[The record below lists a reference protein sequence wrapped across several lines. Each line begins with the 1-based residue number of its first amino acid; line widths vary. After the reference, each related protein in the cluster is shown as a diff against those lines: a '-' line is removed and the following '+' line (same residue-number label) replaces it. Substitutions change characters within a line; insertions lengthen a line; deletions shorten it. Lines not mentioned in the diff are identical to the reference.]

1 MRAMKTLIGSMA
13 TTVVMA
19 TAMTA
24 AAEDVYTCPVEDLIG
39 FRKTDEGAT
48 AENKLGWAMDV
59 DTLQPEDITYRLIVS
74 DDGLVSVFVSTSG
87 GEYMDLEEIYGF
99 GIDTFQRGVLA
110 LSGGADNENGSTR
123 FNFSFDVAEMSMLL
137 HISSVYSNEVPVDTS
152 MFLYTAKC
160 S

>member
-1 MRAMKTLIGSMA
+1 MRAMKTLVGFLA
-13 TTVVMA
+13 ATVVLGMA
-19 TAMTA
+19 GRA
-24 AAEDVYTCPVEDLIG
+24 AADDVYTCPVEDLIG

-74 DDGLVSVFVSTSG
+74 DEGVVSVFVSTSG

-110 LSGGADNENGSTR
+110 LSGGGDNESGSTR

>member
-1 MRAMKTLIGSMA
+1 MRAMKTLIGFMVA
-13 TTVVMA
+13 TVVMA
-19 TAMTA
+19 TAGTA
-24 AAEDVYTCPVEDLIG
+24 AAEDVYTCPVEDVIG
-39 FRKTDEGAT
+39 FRKMEQGAT
-48 AENKLGWAMDV
+48 DDNKFGWAMDV

-74 DDGLVSVFVSTSG
+74 DVGVVSVFVSTSG

-110 LSGGADNENGSTR
+110 LSGGGDNEDGSTR

-137 HISSVYSNEVPVDTS
+137 HISSVYSNEVPIDTS

>member
-1 MRAMKTLIGSMA
+1 MRAMKTLIGFLTA
-13 TTVVMA
+13 TVVLGMA
-19 TAMTA
+19 GRA
-24 AAEDVYTCPVEDLIG
+24 AADDVYTCPVEDLIG

-74 DDGLVSVFVSTSG
+74 DEGVVSVFVSTSG

-110 LSGGADNENGSTR
+110 LSGGGDNENGSTR

-137 HISSVYSNEVPVDTS
+137 HISSVYSNEVPIDTS

>member
-1 MRAMKTLIGSMA
+1 MRAMKTLIGFLA
-13 TTVVMA
+13 ATVVLGMA
-19 TAMTA
+19 GRA
-24 AAEDVYTCPVEDLIG
+24 AADDVYTCPVKDLTG

-74 DDGLVSVFVSTSG
+74 DEGVVSVFVSTSG

-110 LSGGADNENGSTR
+110 LSGGADNENGSIR

-137 HISSVYSNEVPVDTS
+137 HISSVYSNEVPIDTS